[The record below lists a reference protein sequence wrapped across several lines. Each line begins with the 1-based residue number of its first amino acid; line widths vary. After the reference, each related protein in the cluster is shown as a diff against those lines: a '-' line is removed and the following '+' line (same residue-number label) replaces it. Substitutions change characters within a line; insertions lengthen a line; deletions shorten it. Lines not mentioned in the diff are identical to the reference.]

1 MQTSVTNIAANS
13 YPSLSTFGARCYF
26 LDKHKKG
33 SYEKNKSVTNGLA
46 LFAEYGFVLIH
57 YKQKQ

>member
-1 MQTSVTNIAANS
+1 MQTNVTNIVANS
-13 YPSLSTFGARCYF
+13 YPSLSTFSARFYF
-26 LDKHKKG
+26 LDKHKVPMK
-33 SYEKNKSVTNGLA
+33 KKSVTNGLA